1 MMRGRRA
8 LGLLLLLSTESARAL
23 VAQARFPIARCTPP
37 NARAATP
44 LLKVDVA
51 LLKVD
56 VAPSAAAVALILSG
70 ALMASA
76 ATSTTWP
83 AATVRAGLASLTLLD
98 FRPTAERQLAES
110 QSALVAVEASDV
122 ASRKTWRR
130 RAGPAAVKQWARL
143 VRGKVAGE
151 LLGLSIAAMIAP
163 CIGACVVLLSHLAFW
178 RLGAAGAR
186 VDAAAEPAPLPPKL
200 VGTIATADAFVLS
213 FAALGAFG
221 PTAAARGTGA
231 ALFGTAALFVSAEAI
246 PKARARRRAVAPA
259 APLFRLEDLS
269 PIGIKG
275 RGSNTPQMSATTHP
289 TTATRAAVAIRAAAT
304 VSALRVRSTV
314 ATMSASTGATVQAPD
329 ESVDMS
335 HGGPIETS
343 ERVWA
348 EQWWPLGFA
357 AHTSKT
363 EPNAIKLLG
372 TPLVVWWDDS
382 ESGSGEANGEVGT
395 GGDQAEGGAWR
406 VTLDRCSHR
415 LAPLSE
421 GRVTKGCLECPYHG
435 WSFDGAGKCVR
446 VPQQEEGTAFNARRA
461 AVMVLPCVERQ
472 GIIWAWAGALFEGA
486 LTSPPV
492 GDSGPAKVAELER
505 EGVAYTDYSRDLHM
519 ARPTAS
525 NQHPTITP
533 SLSLTRVTLT
543 STSPLTP
550 ASAQD
555 WSTLCENVMD
565 PAHLPF
571 THHKVCWHATHLTPQ
586 PSPHTCLFPLPDY
599 LEAFEG
605 FPYQFRSAGQL

>member
-1 MMRGRRA
+1 MNARV
-8 LGLLLLLSTESARAL
+8 LGVLLLLSSEGARAL
-23 VAQARFPIARCTPP
+23 VAQARFPIARSPP
-37 NARAATP
+37 NARAAIP
-44 LLKVDVA
+44 

-56 VAPSAAAVALILSG
+56 VAPSASAAALILSG
-70 ALMASA
+70 ALVATA

-98 FRPTAERQLAES
+98 LRPTADRQLAES
-110 QSALVAVEASDV
+110 QNALAAVEASDV
-122 ASRKTWRR
+122 VSRKTWRR
-130 RAGPAAVKQWARL
+130 RAGPKAVKHWARL

-200 VGTIATADAFVLS
+200 VRTIATADAFVLS

-221 PTAAARGTGA
+221 HNAAARGTGA
-231 ALFGTAALFVSAEAI
+231 ALFGAAAFFVSAEAI
-246 PKARARRRAVAPA
+246 PKALARRRAAAPA
-259 APLFRLEDLS
+259 APLFRLEDLP

-275 RGSNTPQMSATTHP
+275 RGSNAPQMSTTTHP
-289 TTATRAAVAIRAAAT
+289 ATATRAAVAIRAAAT

-314 ATMSASTGATVQAPD
+314 ATMSATTGATVQAPD
-329 ESVDMS
+329 ESVGAS
-335 HGGPIETS
+335 HGRPIETS

-363 EPNAIKLLG
+363 EPSAIQLLG

-382 ESGSGEANGEVGT
+382 EGGGGEANGGVGG
-395 GGDQAEGGAWR
+395 GGDQTEGGVWR

-435 WSFDGAGKCVR
+435 WSFDGAGQCVR
-446 VPQQEEGTAFNARRA
+446 VPQQEDGTTFNARRA

-492 GDSGPAKVAELER
+492 GDDGPAMVAELER

-519 ARPTAS
+519 ARPRAS
-525 NQHPTITP
+525 NQHDM
-533 SLSLTRVTLT
+533 TRACAYDHHTVPYASPHPLL
-543 STSPLTP
+543 TSPLTP
-550 ASAQD
+550 RSLLRTGLEHVVRECHGPGAPSI
-555 WSTLCENVMD
+555 
-565 PAHLPF
+565 H
-571 THHKVCWHATHLTPQ
+571 TP
-586 PSPHTCLFPLPDY
+586 
-599 LEAFEG
+599 
-605 FPYQFRSAGQL
+605 